1 MKTLTG
7 LFTATLLT
15 VFAVAAP
22 AQDFGATLQLVDET
36 PLPQVVQQA
45 AELGKKPVLVRGT
58 VADVCQRKGCW
69 TVLQSGETH
78 VRVRFKDY
86 GFFVPTDCSGRQA
99 LVEGVVEVKT
109 LSEDMARHYEEE
121 ARNGSPGEVDGPRQ
135 EVSMIAT
142 GVRLLPIRY
151 EAPAAP

>member
-1 MKTLTG
+1 MQTLTG
-7 LFTATLLT
+7 LFAGTLLT
-15 VFAVAAP
+15 LFAVAAS
-22 AQDFGATLQLVDET
+22 AEDFGAKLQLVDET
-36 PLPQVVQQA
+36 PLQQVVKQA

-69 TVLQSGETH
+69 TVLQSGDTH

-86 GFFVPTDCSGRQA
+86 GFFVPTDCSGREA

-109 LSEDMARHYEEE
+109 LSADMARHYEEE
-121 ARNGSPGEVDGPRQ
+121 ARHGSPGAVDGPRQ

-142 GVRLLPIRY
+142 GVRLLPIRA
-151 EAPAAP
+151 EAPTAP